1 MFRSVRDGNKRSSVE
16 QCPGTGGRGAP
27 CTEAGDPAGRS
38 RRPCRPC
45 PRQVPLTNH
54 PGTAAPTVAP
64 REPGRTLGG
73 TRAFRL
79 ALRPA
84 LESRTAPPW
93 AVATRGMLG
102 SPGGRAQASP
112 RSHERPGL
120 THGPVS
126 RTARSH
132 ARPWAYTR
140 LGPIHTSSRC
150 PLTSS
155 GSASAGCLSIRST
168 ARWPQRGGDLPAV
181 SVRRRCGTRGG
192 GSAAPPE
199 KQPGPRHAPRAWWD
213 ASVSVETLG
222 LLFPPAQQGE
232 PGDAEAGQN
241 HGARLGHG
249 GWTGRSNGSCE
260 RFPLQRFPL
269 QEEIFCSSQPQVS

>member
-1 MFRSVRDGNKRSSVE
+1 MVTSAPRSNNVRAQGGGGPPAQRRGTLPGGAADPADPAHGRFPSPTTPARRPPASLPASRAARS
-16 QCPGTGGRGAP
+16 GGRGPSAWPSAQRWNPAP
-27 CTEAGDPAGRS
+27 HRPGPWPRGGCWGPPAGGHR
-38 RRPCRPC
+38 
-45 PRQVPLTNH
+45 H
-54 PGTAAPTVAP
+54 
-64 REPGRTLGG
+64 
-73 TRAFRL
+73 
-79 ALRPA
+79 
-84 LESRTAPPW
+84 
-93 AVATRGMLG
+93 
-102 SPGGRAQASP
+102 
-112 RSHERPGL
+112 RPGL
-120 THGPVS
+120 THAPVS

-132 ARPWAYTR
+132 ERPGAYTR

-150 PLTSS
+150 PPTSS

-213 ASVSVETLG
+213 AGVSVETRG

-269 QEEIFCSSQPQVS
+269 QGEIFCSSQPQVS

>member
-1 MFRSVRDGNKRSSVE
+1 MSPGSVVMFRSVRDGNKRSSVE

-150 PLTSS
+150 PPTSS

-181 SVRRRCGTRGG
+181 SVRRRRGTREGG
-192 GSAAPPE
+192 GGGTAGKTARPAACSAGLVGRQCVGGNAGTTFSASAAGRTRRRRGRPE
-199 KQPGPRHAPRAWWD
+199 RRSSARPWWLD
-213 ASVSVETLG
+213 WPV
-222 LLFPPAQQGE
+222 
-232 PGDAEAGQN
+232 
-241 HGARLGHG
+241 
-249 GWTGRSNGSCE
+249 
-260 RFPLQRFPL
+260 QR
-269 QEEIFCSSQPQVS
+269 IV